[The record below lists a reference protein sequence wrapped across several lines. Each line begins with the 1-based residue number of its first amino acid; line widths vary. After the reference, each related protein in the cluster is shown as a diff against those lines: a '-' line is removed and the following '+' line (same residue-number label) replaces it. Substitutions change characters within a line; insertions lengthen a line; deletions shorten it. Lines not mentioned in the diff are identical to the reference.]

1 MEKKEVRLRK
11 IPLQT
16 FLDTLI
22 EIYNSGVDYIDIV
35 GAPDEIQD
43 TIGIMFSDEY
53 LSKAERDD
61 FYEKDIAEDVPPPP
75 PPPKETNNESKINI
89 KLSDEDLNQLL

>member
-11 IPLQT
+11 IPLQA
-16 FLDTLI
+16 FLDALI
-22 EIYNSGVDYIDIV
+22 NIYNSGVDYIDIV

-53 LSKAERDD
+53 FSKEERDD
-61 FYEKDIAEDVPPPP
+61 FYEKDVDDVPP